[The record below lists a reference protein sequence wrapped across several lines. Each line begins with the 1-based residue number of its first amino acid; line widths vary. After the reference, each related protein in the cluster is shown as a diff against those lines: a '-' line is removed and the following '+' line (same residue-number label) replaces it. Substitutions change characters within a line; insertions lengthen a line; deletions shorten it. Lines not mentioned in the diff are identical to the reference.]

1 MPNKKAKQRKM
12 DKKKRHEAI
21 KRWKRKEKNKKKQLK
36 KDLENIL
43 EENTEKQNSAL

>member
-21 KRWKRKEKNKKKQLK
+21 KRWIRKEKDRKKELKQG
-36 KDLENIL
+36 LES
-43 EENTEKQNSAL
+43 T

>member
-21 KRWKRKEKNKKKQLK
+21 KRWKRKQKQKKKELK
-36 KDLENIL
+36 ESLG
-43 EENTEKQNSAL
+43 NT